1 MSGWSDYGKAPS
13 QGDGDAYI
21 KKEEREEEASSQ
33 EEAGAKKCPGCQEE
47 GGCSEGCG

>member
-47 GGCSEGCG
+47 G